1 MRPNLMRMASDL
13 KNNEEGMADI
23 LAANE
28 GLLRVT
34 DTYKRIFESSDQST
48 TNGTAATASSS
59 TSAPRTEGVNS
70 TASGGVS
77 STSGGGDSGGDV
89 LIDLAGLDFGPPP
102 TPVIGGTTQDANLS
116 SLIDDFG
123 LLGTIANTLSIFCG
137 YYNYVCVVGA
147 SDGKYPSCK

>member
-1 MRPNLMRMASDL
+1 MSVTHLQELYRSLDKMRPNLMRMASDL

-34 DTYKRIFESSDQST
+34 DTYKRIFESSDQAA
-48 TNGTAATASSS
+48 TNGMTETASGA
-59 TSAPRTEGVNS
+59 TSAPAPSTEGVNS
-70 TASGGVS
+70 TASGGVN
-77 STSGGGDSGGDV
+77 STSGAGDSGGDV

-102 TPVIGGTTQDANLS
+102 TPVIGGATQDANLS

-123 LLGTIANTLSIFCG
+123 LLGTLANNTPTV
-137 YYNYVCVVGA
+137 NT
-147 SDGKYPSCK
+147 

>member
-1 MRPNLMRMASDL
+1 MRMASDL

-34 DTYKRIFESSDQST
+34 DTYKRIFESSNDST
-48 TNGTAATASSS
+48 TNGTTNETPPPT
-59 TSAPRTEGVNS
+59 TSASTTQETNSTTEGVVN
-70 TASGGVS
+70 TASGGG
-77 STSGGGDSGGDV
+77 TDDSDV

-102 TPVIGGTTQDANLS
+102 TPMSGGVVTQDSANLG

-123 LLGTIANTLSIFCG
+123 LLGI
-137 YYNYVCVVGA
+137 
-147 SDGKYPSCK
+147 